1 MLNTVLA
8 TFSEGTP
15 PIPPTAYESIASATS
30 TGSSATLTFNSIPS
44 GYASLQIRGL
54 YSGDGG
60 FLMNINGSSSA
71 IYAYHLLKGDGA
83 SASSSGLGYATGYFN
98 FTQLPTGS
106 TTTLHACVID
116 IHDYASTTKNKTLR
130 MFDGYDENGDGDVT
144 LYSGLFGSTNA
155 ITSITL
161 DSNGTWRN
169 NTQFA
174 LYGIKG

>member
-1 MLNTVLA
+1 MSLILGILDSGGAAAST
-8 TFSEGTP
+8 SS
-15 PIPPTAYESIASATS
+15 YESIATVNS
-30 TGSSATLTFNSIPS
+30 TGSSATLTFSAIPS

-60 FLMNINGSSSA
+60 FLMKINGSSSA
-71 IYAYHLLKGDGA
+71 IYAYHLLKGDGSSA
-83 SASSSGLGYATGYFN
+83 SASGLGYGSGYFN
-98 FTQLPTGS
+98 FTQTPTGS
-106 TTTLHACVID
+106 TTTLHACIID

-161 DSNGTWRN
+161 DSNGNWLN